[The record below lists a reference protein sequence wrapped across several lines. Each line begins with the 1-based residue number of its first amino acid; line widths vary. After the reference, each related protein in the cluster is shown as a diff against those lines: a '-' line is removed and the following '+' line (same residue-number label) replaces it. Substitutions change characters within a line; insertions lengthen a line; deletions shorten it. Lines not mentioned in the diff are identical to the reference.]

1 VPKRPAGTG
10 IPVGLAE
17 NQVITGRA
25 VPLAPGLLA
34 GPRWPWWQLPITVVQ
49 GGHAT
54 MVSPRNLAG
63 IGVSISGGEAAEA
76 GYRQTL
82 LGGRAQMPAPL
93 QMIALTFRLD
103 VDAESRLLA
112 EVDRIEGRGVLRVLD
127 MVFLAKGQDGTV
139 EGLEVGDSE
148 DFGSL
153 LAGISSLTAENGSRP
168 AGGSGAADEPAGSGV
183 AAVQALAGSLEPGSA
198 VALLLVEHVW
208 AGPLVDAVSAA
219 GGALVSDDF
228 LAGDVSRAIAAEI
241 AAVEEASAV
250 IASAQAAEAA
260 AVLRAVAASAE
271 AAEVEAASE
280 RIQEAAAAE
289 AAGVL
294 IAAGLI
300 EEAAA
305 HEAVTALTAAGL
317 ITDAAAQAASEAV
330 AGDLA
335 LISAAD
341 ETAAEATEE
350 AGAKVRAASITR
362 SEAQILRYLPQPV
375 PFSVIADKLGISRS
389 AAKERA
395 ARLYQ
400 RLGVHSR
407 EEAVSRARAFGM
419 LSQ

>member
-1 VPKRPAGTG
+1 
-10 IPVGLAE
+10 
-17 NQVITGRA
+17 
-25 VPLAPGLLA
+25 
-34 GPRWPWWQLPITVVQ
+34 
-49 GGHAT
+49 
-54 MVSPRNLAG
+54 
-63 IGVSISGGEAAEA
+63 
-76 GYRQTL
+76 
-82 LGGRAQMPAPL
+82 MPAPL

-127 MVFLAKGQDGTV
+127 MVFLAKGQDGTL
-139 EGLEVGDSE
+139 EGLEVGDGE

-153 LAGISSLTAENGSRP
+153 LASVSPFGAGNGSGP
-168 AGGSGAADEPAGSGV
+168 AAGNGAAGSGV
-183 AAVQALAGSLEPGSA
+183 AAVEALADSLEPGSA
-198 VALLLVEHVW
+198 LALLLVEHVW
-208 AGPLVDAVSAA
+208 AGPLVDAVSDA
-219 GGALVSDDF
+219 GGALISDDF
-228 LAGDVSRAIAAEI
+228 LAGDVSRAIGAEI
-241 AAVEEASAV
+241 AAAEEAAAV
-250 IASAQAAEAA
+250 IAEAQAAEAA

-271 AAEVEAASE
+271 AAEAEAISE
-280 RIQEAAAAE
+280 QIQEAAAAE
-289 AAGVL
+289 AVGAL

-317 ITDAAAQAASEAV
+317 ITDAAAQAASDAV

-350 AGAKVRAASITR
+350 AQAKMRAASITR

-395 ARLYQ
+395 ARVYQ

-407 EEAVSRARAFGM
+407 EDAVSRARELGM
-419 LSQ
+419 LPR

>member
-1 VPKRPAGTG
+1 
-10 IPVGLAE
+10 
-17 NQVITGRA
+17 
-25 VPLAPGLLA
+25 
-34 GPRWPWWQLPITVVQ
+34 
-49 GGHAT
+49 
-54 MVSPRNLAG
+54 
-63 IGVSISGGEAAEA
+63 
-76 GYRQTL
+76 
-82 LGGRAQMPAPL
+82 MPAPL

-127 MVFLAKGQDGTV
+127 VVFLAKGRDGTV
-139 EGLEVGDSE
+139 AGLEVGDGE

-153 LAGISSLTAENGSRP
+153 LAGISPVGAEDGSP
-168 AGGSGAADEPAGSGV
+168 PMADDGAVGGPAGSGV
-183 AAVQALAGSLEPGSA
+183 AAVRALADSLEPGSA
-198 VALLLVEHVW
+198 VALLLVEHLW
-208 AGPLVDAVSAA
+208 AGPLVDSVSAA

-228 LAGDVSRAIAAEI
+228 LAGDVSRAIGAEI

-250 IASAQAAEAA
+250 IAEAQAAEAA

-271 AAEVEAASE
+271 AAEAEAASE

-289 AAGVL
+289 AAGAL
-294 IAAGLI
+294 IEAGLI

-305 HEAVTALTAAGL
+305 HEAITALIAAGL
-317 ITDAAAQAASEAV
+317 ITDATAQAADDAV

-341 ETAAEATEE
+341 EVAAEATEE
-350 AGAKVRAASITR
+350 AQAKMRAASITR

-375 PFSVIADKLGISRS
+375 PFSVIAGKLGISRT

-407 EEAVSRARAFGM
+407 DEAVSRARELGLLAR
-419 LSQ
+419 

>member
-1 VPKRPAGTG
+1 
-10 IPVGLAE
+10 
-17 NQVITGRA
+17 
-25 VPLAPGLLA
+25 
-34 GPRWPWWQLPITVVQ
+34 
-49 GGHAT
+49 
-54 MVSPRNLAG
+54 
-63 IGVSISGGEAAEA
+63 
-76 GYRQTL
+76 
-82 LGGRAQMPAPL
+82 MPAPL

-139 EGLEVGDSE
+139 EGLEVGDGE

-153 LAGISSLTAENGSRP
+153 LGGISPFATGNGSGP
-168 AGGSGAADEPAGSGV
+168 AAGNGASGGPAGSGA
-183 AAVQALAGSLEPGSA
+183 AAVQALADSLEPGSA

-208 AGPLVDAVSAA
+208 AGPLVDAVSEA

-228 LAGDVSRAIAAEI
+228 LAGDVSRAIGAEL

-250 IASAQAAEAA
+250 IAEAQAAEAA

-289 AAGVL
+289 AVSAL
-294 IAAGLI
+294 ITAGLI

-305 HEAVTALTAAGL
+305 HEAVIALTAAGL
-317 ITDAAAQAASEAV
+317 ITDAAAQAAGEAV
-330 AGDLA
+330 AGSLA

-350 AGAKVRAASITR
+350 AQAKMRAASITR

-389 AAKERA
+389 AAKDRA
-395 ARLYQ
+395 ERLYQ

-407 EEAVSRARAFGM
+407 DEAVSRARALG
-419 LSQ
+419 LLTP

>member
-1 VPKRPAGTG
+1 
-10 IPVGLAE
+10 
-17 NQVITGRA
+17 
-25 VPLAPGLLA
+25 
-34 GPRWPWWQLPITVVQ
+34 
-49 GGHAT
+49 
-54 MVSPRNLAG
+54 
-63 IGVSISGGEAAEA
+63 
-76 GYRQTL
+76 
-82 LGGRAQMPAPL
+82 MPAPL

-103 VDAESRLLA
+103 VDAESHLLA

-127 MVFLAKGQDGTV
+127 LVFLAKGQDGAV
-139 EGLEVGDSE
+139 AGLEVGDGE

-153 LAGISSLTAENGSRP
+153 LAGISPLGTGNGSRLTADGGA
-168 AGGSGAADEPAGSGV
+168 AGGQASPGV
-183 AAVQALAGSLEPGSA
+183 ATVQALADSLEPGSA

-219 GGALVSDDF
+219 GGALISDDF
-228 LAGDVSRAIAAEI
+228 LAGDVSRAIGAEI
-241 AAVEEASAV
+241 AAVEEATAV
-250 IASAQAAEAA
+250 IAEAQAAEAA
-260 AVLRAVAASAE
+260 AVLRAVAASAA
-271 AAEVEAASE
+271 AAEAEAASE

-289 AAGVL
+289 AIGAL

-317 ITDAAAQAASEAV
+317 ITDAAAQAASDAV

-341 ETAAEATEE
+341 EVAAEATQE
-350 AGAKVRAASITR
+350 AQAKMRAASITR

-375 PFSVIADKLGISRS
+375 PFSVIAHKLGISRS

-407 EEAVSRARAFGM
+407 DEAVSRARELG
-419 LSQ
+419 LLGR

>member
-1 VPKRPAGTG
+1 
-10 IPVGLAE
+10 
-17 NQVITGRA
+17 
-25 VPLAPGLLA
+25 
-34 GPRWPWWQLPITVVQ
+34 
-49 GGHAT
+49 
-54 MVSPRNLAG
+54 
-63 IGVSISGGEAAEA
+63 
-76 GYRQTL
+76 
-82 LGGRAQMPAPL
+82 MPAPL

-139 EGLEVGDSE
+139 AGLEVGDGE

-153 LAGISSLTAENGSRP
+153 LASVSPFESGNGSGP
-168 AGGSGAADEPAGSGV
+168 AAGNGAAGGPADSGV
-183 AAVQALAGSLEPGSA
+183 AAVQALADSLEPGNA
-198 VALLLVEHVW
+198 LALLLVEHVW

-228 LAGDVSRAIAAEI
+228 LTGDVSRAIGAEI

-250 IASAQAAEAA
+250 IAEAQAAEAA

-271 AAEVEAASE
+271 AAEAEAASE
-280 RIQEAAAAE
+280 LIQEAAAAE
-289 AAGVL
+289 AVGAL

-317 ITDAAAQAASEAV
+317 ITDAAAQAAGEAL

-350 AGAKVRAASITR
+350 AQAKMRAASITR

-407 EEAVSRARAFGM
+407 EDAVSRARELG
-419 LSQ
+419 LLPR